1 MKHLDTHQSRPDL
14 GVKVALRGQYR
25 CVLNE
30 GTERERDTGWFD
42 NLITDIGLDRL
53 AVVSPNIISFA
64 SIGTGTNAPAN
75 ADTQLQAWVAS
86 ATTPVLDTN
95 ANIGSP
101 TYAGEIQVHW
111 VYAQGAVVGNMA
123 EVGVGWATGGVSLFS
138 RARILDGS
146 GNPTTLTVVS
156 LDQLTVYYKLT
167 VTPQITDVTG
177 SVSISGTSYDYTG
190 RLANAATFMANLS
203 SVLTAGGGRWGLPSS
218 AGGFAM
224 KTYSTQTLGAI
235 TTVPSSM
242 VLEWAN
248 TQATFQYSLA
258 ATSGGAALPKDNTKT
273 FTIVGRFAWD
283 RV

>member
-1 MKHLDTHQSRPDL
+1 
-14 GVKVALRGQYR
+14 
-25 CVLNE
+25 
-30 GTERERDTGWFD
+30 
-42 NLITDIGLDRL
+42 
-53 AVVSPNIISFA
+53 
-64 SIGTGTNAPAN
+64 
-75 ADTQLQAWVAS
+75 
-86 ATTPVLDTN
+86 VLDTN

-235 TTVPSSM
+235 TTVPTGTASNAQSGDGTVGSYSPGQKYLDGTFTASPSQGNSSGGIGSM